1 MVGKWCR
8 PVHSVSMWWGW
19 YQVNVGL
26 NMWCTGYTQQHT
38 RYTRITHHTYI
49 MPDTHTRLVGTFRH
63 VRYYILLEGTIA
75 LINNAQLSW
84 IAFCVFPQLHLETFD
99 IKSDHRIYLFI

>member
-49 MPDTHTRLVGTFRH
+49 MPDTHTRLVPSDMCA
-63 VRYYILLEGTIA
+63 VVYYWKEQSL
-75 LINNAQLSW
+75 
-84 IAFCVFPQLHLETFD
+84 
-99 IKSDHRIYLFI
+99 